1 MGEAYQQARAFRI
14 GIKGLAGGLLLAT
27 AAGLS
32 SLALGKGEPGP
43 ADTPQAVQTETDLPG
58 FFLARRRNPL
68 PGKPQELS
76 IPKLQEALKSPDPK
90 VREEAAAKL
99 RPIYLPPP
107 RDEWKGLLAR
117 LPAGLSREQLKAV
130 LSEVNAT
137 AEDSIDEIEDY
148 RLDERWVLRCV
159 MTSESQNLA
168 SADLVEKVKTI
179 WIKPAEDFTGEWN
192 TFYVNGQISH
202 HIQYKDGKYNGLFIV
217 HYPSGQRLFVQH
229 YKMHVAHGSDVGY
242 FRSGNVQYTALYH
255 EGKQA
260 GYWRFYNEDGSL
272 RTTQTHPLPPADS
285 DAVGSEKA
293 KRRGE
298 LTARFIFSDSHATKR
313 IEPGDQTG
321 TPLKDVVI
329 WRQVIP
335 ASYNDEWPR
344 EVFEE
349 PVKMIFRGGKLTPSV
364 LAYDARQVIRFIN
377 EDEVPTNIVWNP
389 LAGNSFNRLLKAGE
403 SFEYKLAPQ
412 RIPYPLQSNLHPNQG
427 VFLFPCPH
435 DCFATSDEN
444 GKFHLKHLQ
453 TGKWE
458 FRLWHPEHGYLKCEK
473 DIGRKFFA
481 DIEEGVVDL
490 GDLIVTPLKPVQ
502 ATEGKPLT
510 DAPPKPALDYTQLR
524 SDRVKQND
532 RGSGSEFTGEWTMR
546 LPRGFEYRVKL
557 EQREDGLL
565 VMKSQNNLTLL
576 GTFACQK
583 NRLQLV
589 ETRESNINDFTWD
602 FRDGVFVLVDEDL
615 HNGANYVGATL
626 TRVKNP

>member
-1 MGEAYQQARAFRI
+1 MGELNTQAMAFRR
-14 GIKGLAGGLLLAT
+14 GMKRLAGGIMLA
-27 AAGLS
+27 ALAGIS
-32 SLALGKGEPGP
+32 SLALGKGEPDPQSGQ
-43 ADTPQAVQTETDLPG
+43 QAVQAETDLPG
-58 FFLARRRNPL
+58 FFLGGRRNPL
-68 PGKPQELS
+68 PAKAQEVS
-76 IPKLQEALKSPDPK
+76 IPKLKEALKSPDPK

-99 RPIYLPPP
+99 RPLYQPLP

-117 LPAGLSREQLKAV
+117 LPAGLSREQLKAI
-130 LSEVNAT
+130 LAEVKAT
-137 AEDSIDEIEDY
+137 ADHSIDEIEDY

-159 MTSESQNLA
+159 MSQDTQNLA
-168 SADLVEKVKTI
+168 SVELVEKLNAV
-179 WIKPAEDFTGEWN
+179 WIEPAKDFTGEWN
-192 TFYVNGQISH
+192 TYYVNGQICN

-217 HYPSGQRLFVQH
+217 HYPNGQRLFVQH

-242 FRSGNVQYTALYH
+242 FASGNVQYTALYH
-255 EGKQA
+255 NDKQA

-272 RTTQTHPLPPADS
+272 RTTQLYPLPPADS

-298 LTARFIFSDSHATKR
+298 LTGRFIFSETHATKR
-313 IEPGDQTG
+313 IEPGDKSG

-329 WRQVIP
+329 WRQVIQP
-335 ASYNDEWPR
+335 ASNDEWPR

-349 PVKMIFRGGKLTPSV
+349 PVKMTFRGGKLTPSV
-364 LAYDARQVIRFIN
+364 LAYDARQVIRFVN

-403 SFEYKLAPQ
+403 SMEYKLAPQ
-412 RIPYPLQSNLHPNQG
+412 RIPYPLQSNLHPNQS

-435 DCFATSDEN
+435 DCFTTSDES
-444 GKFHLKHLQ
+444 GKFHLKHLL

-458 FRLWHPEHGYLKCEK
+458 FRLWHPEYGYLKCEK
-473 DIGRKFFA
+473 DPGRKFYV
-481 DIEEGVVDL
+481 DVENGVTDL
-490 GDLIVTPLKPVQ
+490 GDLVVTPVAKVKAPE
-502 ATEGKPLT
+502 AKPLT
-510 DAPPKPALDYTQLR
+510 DVPPKPELDYAQLR
-524 SDRVKQND
+524 GDRVKEND
-532 RGSGSEFTGEWTMR
+532 RGSGSEFTGDWTMR
-546 LPRGFEYRVKL
+546 LPRGFEYRVEF

-565 VMKSQNNLTLL
+565 VMKSQHNLTLL

-602 FRDGVFVLVDEDL
+602 YRDGVFVLVDEEL

-626 TRVKNP
+626 TRVRNP

>member
-1 MGEAYQQARAFRI
+1 MGQANTQVRAFRI
-14 GIKGLAGGLLLAT
+14 GTKGLAGGMLLA
-27 AAGLS
+27 ALAGLS

-43 ADTPQAVQTETDLPG
+43 EATQQAEVDFPE

-68 PGKPQELS
+68 PGKPQEAS
-76 IPKLQEALKSPDPK
+76 IPKLQEALQSPDPK

-117 LPAGLSREQLKAV
+117 IPAGLSREQLKAI
-130 LSEVNAT
+130 LAEVNAT
-137 AEDSIDEIEDY
+137 AEDTIDEIEDY
-148 RLDERWVLRCV
+148 RLDQRWVLRCV
-159 MTSESQNLA
+159 MTSESQNVGSVL
-168 SADLVEKVKTI
+168 LVEKMKVA
-179 WIKPAEDFTGEWN
+179 WVEPAKDFTGDWN
-192 TFYVNGQISH
+192 TYYVNGRVCN

-217 HYPSGQRLFVQH
+217 HYPSGERLLVQH
-229 YKMHVAHGSDVGY
+229 YKMHIAHGSDIGY
-242 FRSGNVQYTALYH
+242 FASGNVQYTALYH

-272 RTTQTHPLPPADS
+272 RATQTYPLPPVDS

-298 LTARFIFSDSHATKR
+298 LTGRFIFSESHATKR
-313 IEPGDQTG
+313 IEPGDKSG
-321 TPLKDVVI
+321 EPLKDVVI
-329 WRQVIP
+329 WRQVMP
-335 ASYNDEWPR
+335 PSQNDEWPR

-349 PVKMIFRGGKLTPSV
+349 PVKMTFRGGKLTPRV
-364 LAYDARQVIRFIN
+364 LAYDARQVIRFVN

-412 RIPYPLQSNLHPNQG
+412 RLPYSLQSNLHPNQS

-435 DCFATSDEN
+435 DYFTTSDEN

-473 DIGRKFFA
+473 DPGRKFYA
-481 DIEEGVVDL
+481 DVEEGVVDL
-490 GDLIVTPLKPVQ
+490 GDVIVTPLKRAQ

-510 DAPPKPALDYTQLR
+510 DTPPKPALDYAQLR
-524 SDRVKQND
+524 SDRVKRND

-546 LPRGFEYRVKL
+546 LPRGFEYRVEL
-557 EQREDGLL
+557 EQREDGLM

-589 ETRESNINDFTWD
+589 ETREDNISDFTWD